1 MMISKRIR
9 TMDDW
14 IDLFHSW
21 QEDIGLKLPEMAK
34 YNFSALYDS
43 DESTGTEI
51 EFGDFAGNRKWN
63 SVLEVPT
70 QNIRDTLLQ
79 LTYVQGDTEFA
90 SVEQQRLLVAN
101 APHEYD
107 RYALVRIMLEE
118 MRHGWQMCDILV
130 RYFGDSGKT
139 EARKLLERRASEAFP
154 EAKTGKR
161 LLGSFNAAVNN
172 WLDFYAY
179 TCFVDRD
186 GKYQLGMLAPSAF
199 APLARSAGPML
210 REEAFHL
217 GTGQD
222 GLKRIILA
230 NQVPVAILQKYVN
243 KWVSTA
249 HDLFGKDGSSTAEW
263 AYVWG
268 LKGRFD
274 ERKQADKT
282 AFDRKELN
290 AHNRGLYHVE
300 VADIIRKLNAHVTE
314 TGRSEQ
320 LVMPSEKFRREIG
333 TWAGGRFDIHGNEL
347 PNDAAYAKYL
357 EENLP
362 GPKDEAVIAGLA
374 KSPDYIQDKKLPE
387 GAWEFKI
394 GPGVR

>member
-14 IDLFHSW
+14 VDMFHSW
-21 QEDIGLKLPEMAK
+21 QEDIGLDLPEVKK
-34 YNFSALYDS
+34 YQFTELYDT
-43 DESTGTEI
+43 DATTGTEI
-51 EFGDFAGNRKWN
+51 EFGDFAGNKKWN

-90 SVEQQRLLVAN
+90 SVEQQRLLVNN

-107 RYALVRIMLEE
+107 RYALVRIMIEE
-118 MRHGWQMCDILV
+118 MRHGWQMCDVLV
-130 RYFGDSGKT
+130 RYFGDSGKV

-154 EAKTGKR
+154 GSKGGKR
-161 LLGSFNAAVNN
+161 LLGSFNQAVNN
-172 WLDFYAY
+172 WVDFYSY

-217 GTGQD
+217 GSGQD
-222 GLKRIILA
+222 GLKRIILG
-230 NQVPVAILQKYVN
+230 NRLPIPLLQKYVN

-263 AYVWG
+263 GYVWG

-274 ERKQADKT
+274 EREQKDKT
-282 AFDRKELN
+282 NFDRKTLN
-290 AHNRGLYHVE
+290 DHNRTLYHNE
-300 VADIIRKLNAHVTE
+300 VAEILRKLNIHIEE
-314 TGRSEQ
+314 TGRKEK
-320 LVMPSEKFRREIG
+320 LVMPHLKFRREIG
-333 TWAGGRFDIHGNEL
+333 DWAGGQFDIHGNEIK
-347 PNDAAYAKYL
+347 DKAAYDQYL
-357 EENLP
+357 RDNMPSEH
-362 GPKDEAVIAGLA
+362 DEAKAADIAKDNA
-374 KSPDYIQDKKLPE
+374 WIQDKKLPPN
-387 GAWEFKI
+387 AWDFK
-394 GPGVR
+394 PMTTR

>member
-14 IDLFHSW
+14 TDMFHSW
-21 QEDIGLKLPEMAK
+21 QEDIGLKLPEMGHYK
-34 YNFSALYDS
+34 FSALYDS
-43 DESTGTEI
+43 DAAAGTEI
-51 EFGDFAGNRKWN
+51 EFGDFAGNHRWN
-63 SVLEVPT
+63 NVIEIPT
-70 QNIRDTLLQ
+70 QNIKDSLLQ
-79 LTYVQGDTEFA
+79 LIYVQGDTEFA
-90 SVEQQRLLVAN
+90 SVEQQRLLVNN

-107 RYALVRIMLEE
+107 KYALVRIMLEE

-130 RYFGDSGKT
+130 NHFGESGRV

-154 EAKTGKR
+154 ESKTGKR

-186 GKYQLGMLAPSAF
+186 GKYQLGMLQPSAF

-222 GLKRIILA
+222 GLKRIILGA
-230 NQVPVAILQKYVN
+230 RVPGTILQKYIN

-249 HDLFGKDGSSTAEW
+249 HDLFGKDESSTAEW

-282 AFDRKELN
+282 AFNRKELN
-290 AHNRGLYHVE
+290 AHNRNLYHEE
-300 VADIIRKLNAHVTE
+300 VTDIIRKLNLQMEE
-314 TGRSEQ
+314 TGRPPA
-320 LVMPSEKFRREIG
+320 LVMPSDKFRREIG
-333 TWAGGRFDIHGNEL
+333 MWAGQRFDIHGKAIGSDAEY
-347 PNDAAYAKYL
+347 AAYL
-357 EENLP
+357 EANMP
-362 GPKDEAVIAGLA
+362 GPADEAALA
-374 KSPDYIQDKKLPE
+374 DFAKDPAWIQDKKLPDR
-387 GAWEFKI
+387 AWEFNQ
-394 GPGVR
+394 GTLTR